1 MKFYLITWEN
11 IIPSENCN
19 RKQNVRLMVVIS
31 QMQKYKPHT
40 KINQCLYTLKP
51 VLRNIIIRE
60 GRIKLRNLKLKG
72 SKNQFGEL

>member
-1 MKFYLITWEN
+1 
-11 IIPSENCN
+11 
-19 RKQNVRLMVVIS
+19 
-31 QMQKYKPHT
+31 MQKYKPHT

-72 SKNQFGEL
+72 SKNQFGELWKVMRSHEKNKNVTCIILSIG